1 MAEGRRCAEFVMLLE
16 IFVTIP
22 SLVMAEIAWC
32 IRLAVVL
39 TCLLVLFAVAIGA
52 VSLRCRRAERQHVVA
67 PGTEPSHPWPALG
80 DWVANVQCN
89 DI

>member
-32 IRLAVVL
+32 ARLAVVL
-39 TCLLVLFAVAIGA
+39 TGLFVLFAIAIGA
-52 VSLRCRRAERQHVVA
+52 VRLRCRRAERQHVM
-67 PGTEPSHPWPALG
+67 PGTEPSHP
-80 DWVANVQCN
+80 
-89 DI
+89 

>member
-32 IRLAVVL
+32 VRFCGRADMPSRAVRG
-39 TCLLVLFAVAIGA
+39 FN
-52 VSLRCRRAERQHVVA
+52 RCGWAPLQTRRAPTRYAAWHRTKPPLACVRR
-67 PGTEPSHPWPALG
+67 LG
-80 DWVANVQCN
+80 G
-89 DI
+89 